1 MTESPSRKAPNTPGP
16 EIAAASVR
24 ARIAVAVEICCARA
38 TLRRTARIAAVV
50 GLVLTGINEGDSL
63 VHGHASVATGIKMAL
78 NFVVP
83 FVVSNLGVLAGT
95 RG

>member
-1 MTESPSRKAPNTPGP
+1 MART
-16 EIAAASVR
+16 VR
-24 ARIAVAVEICCARA
+24 AFRERSRVRIAVAVEICGARA
-38 TLRRTARIAAVV
+38 TLRRTVRIAVVV

-63 VHGHASVATGIKMAL
+63 VHGHFSRATGIKMAL

-95 RG
+95 RRG